1 MIDSYTLN
9 QCKKDNKVLD
19 LKIQNLEFA
28 MQQSEEMIAESQM
41 DNESLTFLRR
51 KIAES
56 KQDLELLY
64 LIKRVKRGSDVA

>member
-41 DNESLTFLRR
+41 DKESLTFLRR

-64 LIKRVKRGSDVA
+64 LIKRDKRASDVA

>member
-41 DNESLTFLRR
+41 DKESLTFLRR

>member
-64 LIKRVKRGSDVA
+64 LIKRDKSAIDLP